1 MHLADSVKM
10 ATATLVT
17 NRLRSLLTM
26 LGIIIGN
33 ASVIAMVGIGQGAQR
48 LAASEFESL
57 GPNVLFVV
65 PGNRGTRR
73 TTTNLPNTLVLEDA
87 EAIAAQVPTVL
98 AVAPQISGRYLI
110 TYRNRNTFT
119 QVQGVTPEFLVV
131 RSFDVAQG
139 RFLTKA
145 DLERN
150 NRVAILGPDLAR
162 RLFDQQNP
170 IGRQVRI
177 RNVSFD
183 VIGITEAKGSFLGTN
198 QDDAVYIPLTTM
210 ANRIAGRTSPYGT
223 QVSFISVAARDRN
236 SIRAAQFQITNL
248 LRLRHQI
255 VKGKED
261 DFGVESQRDALRT
274 VNTVTNGLTILLA
287 ATSAISLVVGG
298 IGIMN
303 IMLVSVTERTQEI
316 GLRKAV
322 GASEHDILLQFMI
335 EAVILAV
342 AGGLVGTLVG
352 SGAVILIGMVSPLQ
366 TSISPIA
373 VAVAVSVSGGI
384 GLFFGV
390 VPARRAAQLDPIVA
404 LRSV

>member
-1 MHLADSVKM
+1 MNLADSTKM

-73 TTTNLPNTLVLEDA
+73 TTTNLPNTLVLADA

-162 RLFDQQNP
+162 RLFDRQNP

-210 ANRIAGRTSPYGT
+210 ANRLAGRTSPYGT
-223 QVSFISVAARDRN
+223 QVSFISVAARDRD

-255 VKGKED
+255 AKGKED

-322 GASEHDILLQFMI
+322 GASEHDILIQFMV

>member
-1 MHLADSVKM
+1 
-10 ATATLVT
+10 
-17 NRLRSLLTM
+17 M